1 MRGDDRR
8 GGRDASDSGLGAREG
23 GELEG
28 TDNGTTEETS
38 GTKGLWPLGKT
49 QDGPVLRRLSDAAKL
64 LMTPEMRS
72 MRLIGNNNPR
82 YNWYVVER
90 EGDESN

>member
-1 MRGDDRR
+1 
-8 GGRDASDSGLGAREG
+8 
-23 GELEG
+23 LEG